1 MKKCFPCSP
10 KCFYCIPICILVCL
24 AVFFVLRSCAH
35 AADPKPSPTAQPATA
50 LPKLIEL
57 GSKGC
62 IPCGMMEPILADFKK
77 NRAHQFEVVFYDV
90 REKEGAKKAKP
101 YKIRTI
107 PTQVFEDKDGKE
119 LFRHEGFYSK
129 ENILKKWRE
138 LGYDFK

>member
-1 MKKCFPCSP
+1 MKKLIALTFLTLL
-10 KCFYCIPICILVCL
+10 F
-24 AVFFVLRSCAH
+24 AVH
-35 AADPKPSPTAQPATA
+35 AGASDKPATTTAAA